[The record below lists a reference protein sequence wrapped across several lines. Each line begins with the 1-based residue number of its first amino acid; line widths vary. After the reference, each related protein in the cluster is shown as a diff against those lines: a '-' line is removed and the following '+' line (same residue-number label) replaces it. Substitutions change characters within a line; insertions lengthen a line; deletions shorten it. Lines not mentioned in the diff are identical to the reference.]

1 MSNRTGFGVAKTFKV
16 RIMINFAKV
25 IISNQNIAK

>member
-1 MSNRTGFGVAKTFKV
+1 VAKTFKV